1 MKRIFALLLT
11 ALMLLSAVSCGNTQT
26 TETEA
31 IDVPAAT
38 DTDPVSVTERETEA
52 PAKTETEPEADDRPD
67 LTNVPFVPELRFIV
81 TSDTHITPSTGTGAS
96 LLKTAIEQITAYVND
111 SEKND
116 GYNKLDAVVVVG
128 DVTNNGTTEEFGVAK
143 KYFDE
148 VIPRGTEL
156 LLVMGNHDWNT
167 YAETSQTEFEKVLD
181 EAATHLIIGGYHFI
195 TVVNDAKI
203 PTAAWRGYGWDFS
216 EASLA
221 ATERSLASANRDT
234 GKDKP
239 IFVFQHIGVYDT
251 VAGTGADAASSN
263 TAVETMTDL
272 YSQYPNVVVFTG
284 HSHFPIN
291 DECSIHQE
299 NFTSLNTGALSAGMK
314 PRLNGTQIE
323 MASRSDAKSVY
334 LLEVDA
340 YGRLRIRIWRTVN
353 NGFIGEE
360 WFIDSYRKNEF
371 TYTEDRFAASDLFF
385 ADGAK
390 VAVYDVFDTAA
401 SISFPV
407 VPEESLSARAYEVT
421 VTDASGK
428 VVSTDYLAPEY
439 YTDNFDAKLQLKLD
453 GLTPNTQYTVSVY
466 AVNPLYSV
474 DVADEGTL
482 RSVPLTASFTTSA
495 GGAGNGADIID
506 VRLYADAD
514 VVGSASVTNLMPQI
528 IGNPIVFHDPSI
540 GMDVVSVDGI
550 AGDLVKFSY
559 NEFSDQ
565 LTDGFTF
572 ETYISVDEK
581 PAENA
586 VLIGAMHGG
595 AFGLIAQPNGT
606 LRFDVHNGS
615 TYLKISTTY
624 TVGTYHHVV
633 ATFDGSH
640 TRLFVDG
647 KEVGSVAMTTFN
659 LPTNTS
665 YRQLYLGADS
675 YIQSKWENGG
685 KSTIALFRLYSDVLT
700 AEDVANN
707 YNELKK

>member
-1 MKRIFALLLT
+1 MKKILSLILVL
-11 ALMLLSAVSCGNTQT
+11 LMLASLAACGNQ
-26 TETEA
+26 TETDPILPPE
-31 IDVPAAT
+31 
-38 DTDPVSVTERETEA
+38 TDPSANESESADAPESETQAPETEED
-52 PAKTETEPEADDRPD
+52 TRPD
-67 LTNVPFVPELRFIV
+67 LTDVPFVPELRFIV

-116 GYNKLDAVVVVG
+116 GYDKLDAVVVVG

-143 KYFDE
+143 KYFNE

-167 YAETSQTEFEKVLD
+167 YAENSRTEFEKALGD
-181 EAATHLIIGGYHFI
+181 AATHLVIGGYHFI
-195 TVVNDAKI
+195 TVVNDIKH
-203 PTAAWRGYGWDFS
+203 PTAAWRGYGWDYS
-216 EASLA
+216 EASLKQTQKA
-221 ATERSLASANRDT
+221 LESANRDT

-239 IFVFQHIGVYDT
+239 IFVFQHIGVYNT
-251 VAGTGADAASSN
+251 VAGTGPDAASSN
-263 TAVETMTDL
+263 TAVETMTEM
-272 YSQYPNVVVFTG
+272 YSSFPNTVVFTG

-291 DECSIHQE
+291 DECSIHQKD
-299 NFTSLNTGALSAGMK
+299 FTALNTGALSAGMK
-314 PRLNGTQIE
+314 PRLNGTQLE

-353 NGFIGEE
+353 NGFIGDE

-371 TYTEDRFAASDLFF
+371 TYTEDRFEADDLFF
-385 ADGAK
+385 AENAK
-390 VAVYDVFDTAA
+390 IAVYDVFDTAA

-407 VPEESLSARAYEVT
+407 VPKESLSARVYEV
-421 VTDASGK
+421 VLTDAAGK
-428 VVSTDYLAPEY
+428 VISTEYLTLEY
-439 YTDNFDAKLQLKLD
+439 YTENFDTKLQLKLD
-453 GLTPNTQYTVSVY
+453 GLTANTPYTVSVC

-482 RSVPLTASFTTSA
+482 RSAPLTATFTTSA
-495 GGAGNGADIID
+495 GGSGDGADIID

-528 IGNPIVFHDPSI
+528 IGNPLVFHDPSI
-540 GMDVVSVDGI
+540 GMDAVSVDGI

-559 NEFSDQ
+559 NEFSDK

-572 ETYISVDEK
+572 ETYICVDEK

-595 AFGLIAQPNGT
+595 AFGLVAQPNGT
-606 LRFDVHNGS
+606 LRFDIHNGS
-615 TYLKISTTY
+615 TYLKLSSTY

-633 ATFDGSH
+633 VTFDGSH
-640 TRLFVDG
+640 TRLYVDG

-675 YIQSKWENGG
+675 YIQSKWETGG
-685 KSTIALFRLYSDVLT
+685 KCSIAVFRLYSDVLST
-700 AEDVANN
+700 EDVVNN
-707 YNELKK
+707 YNELTK